1 MRSMEYNMEVKE
13 GIEKSRSVILNGIKG
28 RERYKEEVE
37 RIIKEIEIGIKLL
50 EIRRIREDNNEKRN
64 IMMKKYNE
72 EI

>member
-1 MRSMEYNMEVKE
+1 MRSMEHNTEVKE

-28 RERYKEEVE
+28 RERYKEEME

-50 EIRRIREDNNEKRN
+50 EIRRIRGDDKEKRN

>member
-1 MRSMEYNMEVKE
+1 MRSMEHNMKVKE

-28 RERYKEEVE
+28 RERYKEEVK

-50 EIRRIREDNNEKRN
+50 EIRKIREDDKEKRN